1 MNTKKIIIAARVMSA
16 IFTPF
21 YLPIVGLVALFVFS
35 YLGLLPWAYKLLVL
49 GMVYLFTILVPTL
62 LIHLYHRYQGWTP
75 LQIGVKERRMVPYA
89 VSIFC
94 YFACYYLMTRLRI
107 PSFMARILMAALLI
121 QIVCAI
127 VNVWW
132 KISTHTAAI
141 GGVAGALQA
150 FAIIFG
156 FNPLGWLCVVII
168 LGGMV
173 GSSRMILRQHSLRQ
187 VCYGF
192 LLGLVVAYTVILGL

>member
-141 GGVAGALQA
+141 GGVTGALMA
-150 FAIIFG
+150 FSMLFA
-156 FNPLGWLCVVII
+156 FNPVGWLCFTLLVS
-168 LGGMV
+168 GMV
-173 GSSRMILRQHSLRQ
+173 GSSRIILHQHTLGQ
-187 VCYGF
+187 VLAGYGIG
-192 LLGLVVAYTVILGL
+192 LLIGFIVII

>member
-141 GGVAGALQA
+141 GGVTGALMA
-150 FAIIFG
+150 FSMLFA
-156 FNPLGWLCVVII
+156 FNHVWWLCFTLLVS
-168 LGGMV
+168 GMV
-173 GSSRMILRQHSLRQ
+173 GSSRIILHQHTLGQ
-187 VCYGF
+187 VLAGYGIG
-192 LLGLVVAYTVILGL
+192 LLIGFIVIV

>member
-141 GGVAGALQA
+141 GGVTGALMA
-150 FAIIFG
+150 FSMLFAFT
-156 FNPLGWLCVVII
+156 PVWWL
-168 LGGMV
+168 
-173 GSSRMILRQHSLRQ
+173 
-187 VCYGF
+187 
-192 LLGLVVAYTVILGL
+192 

>member
-141 GGVAGALQA
+141 GGVTGALMA
-150 FAIIFG
+150 FSILFA
-156 FNPLGWLCVVII
+156 FNPVWWLCFALLVSC
-168 LGGMV
+168 MV
-173 GSSRMILRQHSLRQ
+173 GSSRIILHQHTLGQ
-187 VCYGF
+187 VLAGYGIG
-192 LLGLVVAYTVILGL
+192 LLIGFIVII

>member
-141 GGVAGALQA
+141 GGVTGALMA
-150 FAIIFG
+150 FSMLFAFT
-156 FNPLGWLCVVII
+156 PVWWLCFARLVS
-168 LGGMV
+168 GMV
-173 GSSRMILRQHSLRQ
+173 GSSRIILHQHTLGQ
-187 VCYGF
+187 VLAGYGIG
-192 LLGLVVAYTVILGL
+192 LLIGFIVII